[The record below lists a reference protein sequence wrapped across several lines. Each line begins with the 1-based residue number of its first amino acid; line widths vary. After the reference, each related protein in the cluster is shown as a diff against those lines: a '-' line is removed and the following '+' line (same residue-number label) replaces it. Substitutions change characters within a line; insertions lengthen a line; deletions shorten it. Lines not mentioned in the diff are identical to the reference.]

1 MSNGGEYLYSIG
13 LDTKSLAHG
22 VEKAKKMFKGLGDT
36 AKEAGAEAD
45 EAIENLKSSL
55 ASLAAGVSLS
65 MFAKKMAEV
74 RGEVQQLEVA
84 FETMLGSK
92 ERADQLIAEVTE
104 LAAKTPFGLEDV
116 SSATKMLLAFGSTAE
131 EVAGEITMLGDI
143 ASGLSIPLND
153 MIFLYGSTRTQ
164 GQMFTQDLRQF
175 MSRGIPLADELAKI
189 FGVTKAEV
197 SELVSKGEVGFE
209 QMAQALSNMTS
220 EGGQFAGL
228 MEKQSQ
234 TIAGQMSAIGDAI
247 YQMFNELGEKNEG
260 LIGSVL
266 SGTTWAIENY
276 EKLLKVIVP
285 VIAAYGAYKAALIA
299 TAAIQKASTIIAS
312 TKAFFELAKSVK
324 SAKDAMLLFNMATGL
339 NPLSAILA
347 GIAALVTVF
356 TMMGDETEELTDKTN
371 EYMQARDDA
380 IAKEDEHKRKMEELA
395 SVAGDEAE
403 STEDRRRALVA
414 LEMQYP
420 NIFAQYDTEID
431 KLNNIKRIKEEIAAY
446 EGKKSIAN
454 PEVELKD
461 VEKQIDAMARKYKEI
476 YSEAFEIGVIRNLH
490 SDEDWEKIKQLQ
502 QRQKELYAELF
513 KIDVQDTISKAD
525 TLSDDAVEETL
536 EKLKT
541 ERSRRNRIATG
552 AGRYDRMDILPGEL
566 LISDLT
572 TDSEFAS
579 WSNDFI
585 QAYIQSLEGVK
596 AERAKPN
603 LSAKQRVEA
612 AAKAW
617 VDAEKEYEDFLASKT
632 AMSEKEYQEKLKQ
645 LDEAR
650 KKAKTEA
657 EAAGVS
663 TTKSGATGGAGKN
676 KKTAADDK
684 QRKLE
689 QAGEMERQLAQ
700 QNIDDETA
708 LMEEGVEKKLKQID
722 DEYAKRMAAITKNEA
737 ELRKLQGGKLTEAQ
751 QAEIEKSRQL
761 ADQKRKADRNATL
774 DESMKAELLAMD
786 EYLIKFG
793 TLQEKIRA
801 TKSKYERDIAE
812 ALTEGERMTLE
823 AERDALL
830 AEYQVA
836 ASDWAKELT
845 DKTVVELSK
854 MLAELEAEVKA
865 KNEAFQALD
874 SVDEATRQD
883 YLDTINKLN
892 AQIAILKTK
901 LGEANKAV
909 SDNNWAEATQVF
921 QSIASSASEAAKGI
935 AGLDENL
942 AYMLSSLA
950 DLAGVATNITASI
963 QALGKAIKTVEKAS
977 AVLAIIGAAVQ
988 AISYIANIFKENTE
1002 ATQRATDALR
1012 AYNAEL
1018 ERINNANISNAYSN
1032 IFGKDEYGELNA
1044 RLKAVR
1050 EYQTEIDKIYAEA
1063 DRDKYYGRY
1072 KGFEPDDMTLT
1083 ADMRSGL
1090 QKLWGSDKNIK
1101 KTSLNEFYN
1110 NGVLD
1115 VEKLKAYYNAYG
1127 EYLDEGEKELVE
1139 KLISNGELLQE
1150 NIDAVTNYLQDKF
1163 GSLGGTISDALIDAF
1178 KNGTD
1183 AAEAM
1188 GNAFTDIMEQIAK
1201 DMAYSSFIQPL
1212 LDEANDKI
1220 AKLNEQRKG
1229 MSDEEYFEQLMTIG
1243 TALMGDAANA
1253 QEGYNEF
1260 MENLRWY
1267 AEQNGMDLFGAGG
1280 TPKDTGIARAS
1291 QESVDELNGRATAI
1305 QSHTYS
1311 IMQSQQQLVQD
1322 TAQVLQYLSHID
1334 ENTRGLKVMQKDM
1347 ASMRKDINTIV
1358 TQGISMR

>member
-1 MSNGGEYLYSIG
+1 MSKGGEYLYSIG

-22 VEKAKKMFKGLGDT
+22 VEQSKKMFKGLGDT

-197 SELVSKGEVGFE
+197 GELVSKGEVGFE

-234 TIAGQMSAIGDAI
+234 TIAGQISAIEDAI

-260 LIGSVL
+260 LISSVL

-285 VIAAYGAYKAALIA
+285 LIAAYGAYKATLIA

-454 PEVELKD
+454 PEVELES
-461 VEKQIDAMARKYKEI
+461 VEQEIDALKKNPFLNKEEVKTL
-476 YSEAFEIGVIRNLH
+476 S
-490 SDEDWEKIKQLQ
+490 QLLK
-502 QRQKELYAELF
+502 RRRELYVELF
-513 KIDVQDTISKAD
+513 KLDVQETISNAD
-525 TLSDDAVEETL
+525 TLSDEAVEETL
-536 EKLKT
+536 EKLKK
-541 ERSRRNRIATG
+541 ERGRRNRIATG

-579 WSNDFI
+579 WSDDFI

-663 TTKSGATGGAGKN
+663 TTKSGTTGGAGKN

-708 LMEEGVEKKLKQID
+708 LMKEGVEKKLKQID

-761 ADQKRKADRNATL
+761 ADQKREADRKAAL

-830 AEYQVA
+830 AEYQVE

-865 KNEAFQALD
+865 KNEAYQALD

-977 AVLAIIGAAVQ
+977 AVLAIIGAAIQ
-988 AISYIANIFKENTE
+988 AISYITNIFKGNAE

-1018 ERINNANISNAYSN
+1018 ERVNNANISNAYSN

-1044 RLKAVR
+1044 RLNAVR

-1083 ADMRSGL
+1083 ADMRSGW

-1101 KTSLNEFYN
+1101 TTSLDEFYED
-1110 NGVLD
+1110 GVLD
-1115 VEKLKAYYNAYG
+1115 VEKLKAYYDAYG
-1127 EYLDEGEKELVE
+1127 EYLDESEKELVE
-1139 KLISNGELLQE
+1139 KLISNGKLLQE
-1150 NIDAVTNYLQDKF
+1150 NLDAITGYLQDKF
-1163 GSLGGTISDALIDAF
+1163 GQMGQTISDALIDAF

-1220 AKLNEQRKG
+1220 AELNKQRAG
-1229 MSDEEYFEQLMTIG
+1229 MSDDEYFEQLMAIG

-1267 AEQNGMDLFGAGG
+1267 AEQNGMDLFGEGG

-1322 TAQVLQYLSHID
+1322 TAQVLKYLSNID
-1334 ENTRGLKVMQKDM
+1334 DNTRGLKVMQRDM

>member
-1 MSNGGEYLYSIG
+1 
-13 LDTKSLAHG
+13 
-22 VEKAKKMFKGLGDT
+22 MFKGLGDT

-197 SELVSKGEVGFE
+197 GELVSKGEVGFE
-209 QMAQALSNMTS
+209 QMAQALRNMTS

-234 TIAGQMSAIGDAI
+234 TIAGQMSAIEDAI

-260 LIGSVL
+260 LISSVL
-266 SGTTWAIENY
+266 SGTSWAIENY

-285 VIAAYGAYKAALIA
+285 VIAAYGAYKATLIA

-324 SAKDAMLLFNMATGL
+324 SAKDAMLLLNMATNA
-339 NPLSAILA
+339 NPLAILLSILTTIGVAVWQFSKGTEDAAQQMGEMEKAAHDEYIEVNRLVGRLRDANLEEDERVNIINQLKTINPSLIEGLDNEATALDTLTKNLKAYNEAQIKRIQLGALQDQHGEKLTGLANAELKYTQAKAEMDAAISKLVADYQRTGKLPEIDTTWYSVYNEKEVRENLKEVLDEAIA
-347 GIAALVTVF
+347 GTLSGDKLASRLYLATTPGGVDNSKNVTIKGFDIGRMTKQVSDYKKAVDKAQKEVASSAQNMQEVMKRLRL
-356 TMMGDETEELTDKTN
+356 TPETDKSPENNSTAEELTEAEKKAA
-371 EYMQARDDA
+371 EER
-380 IAKEDEHKRKMEELA
+380 AKELAEAEKKAAEERAKELA
-395 SVAGDEAE
+395 EFKIKLREDAE
-403 STEDRRRALVA
+403 QAE
-414 LEMQYP
+414 
-420 NIFAQYDTEID
+420 
-431 KLNNIKRIKEEIAAY
+431 
-446 EGKKSIAN
+446 
-454 PEVELKD
+454 
-461 VEKQIDAMARKYKEI
+461 IDAMADGTDKKIAQAE
-476 YSEAFEIGVIRNLH
+476 L
-490 SDEDWEKIKQLQ
+490 DWKR
-502 QRQKELYAELF
+502 QRDAIQKMEKELINKQGKPLTDDQKKQFSLLHQVNA
-513 KIDVQDTISKAD
+513 IDYSNKV
-525 TLSDDAVEETL
+525 
-536 EKLKT
+536 
-541 ERSRRNRIATG
+541 N
-552 AGRYDRMDILPGEL
+552 DILNGE
-566 LISDLT
+566 DADFT
-572 TDSEFAS
+572 EVFA
-579 WSNDFI
+579 
-585 QAYIQSLEGVK
+585 Q
-596 AERAKPN
+596 
-603 LSAKQRVEA
+603 
-612 AAKAW
+612 
-617 VDAEKEYEDFLASKT
+617 
-632 AMSEKEYQEKLKQ
+632 M
-645 LDEAR
+645 
-650 KKAKTEA
+650 EA
-657 EAAGVS
+657 EW
-663 TTKSGATGGAGKN
+663 
-676 KKTAADDK
+676 
-684 QRKLE
+684 
-689 QAGEMERQLAQ
+689 
-700 QNIDDETA
+700 
-708 LMEEGVEKKLKQID
+708 
-722 DEYAKRMAAITKNEA
+722 
-737 ELRKLQGGKLTEAQ
+737 
-751 QAEIEKSRQL
+751 
-761 ADQKRKADRNATL
+761 
-774 DESMKAELLAMD
+774 LAMD

-801 TKSKYERDIAE
+801 TKRKYERDIAE
-812 ALTEGERMTLE
+812 ALTEGERKTLE
-823 AERDALL
+823 AERDALI
-830 AEYQVA
+830 AEYEEQ

-845 DKTVVELSK
+845 DKTVVELNK

-909 SDNNWAEATQVF
+909 SDSNWAEATQVF
-921 QSIASSASEAAKGI
+921 QSIASSASEAANGI

-963 QALGKAIKTVEKAS
+963 QALDKAIKAVEKAS

-1044 RLKAVR
+1044 RLNAVR
-1050 EYQTEIDKIYAEA
+1050 EYQTEIDKIYAET
-1063 DRDKYYGRY
+1063 DRKWEQNP
-1072 KGFEPDDMTLT
+1072 FLPDDVTLS
-1083 ADMRSGL
+1083 ADMRSGW
-1090 QKLWGSDKNIK
+1090 QKFWGTGDENIK
-1101 KTSLNEFYN
+1101 KTSLNEFFN

-1212 LDEANDKI
+1212 LDEANVKI

-1229 MSDEEYFEQLMTIG
+1229 MSDEEYFEQLMSIG

-1280 TPKDTGIARAS
+1280 TSKDTGIARAS

-1334 ENTRGLKVMQKDM
+1334 ENTRGLKVMQQDM